1 MFCDESACNE
11 RTGDRKYGW
20 APIGTIADSVETLKY
35 SEKWSILPLFT
46 MDGYIAWDIQK
57 GSYDTE
63 KFNDFIRD
71 QVIPRTHP
79 FPGPRSVLIMDN
91 CRIHRNDVLITSDL
105 ILILDT

>member
-1 MFCDESACNE
+1 
-11 RTGDRKYGW
+11 
-20 APIGTIADSVETLKY
+20 LKY

-57 GSYDTE
+57 GSYDTQ

-71 QVIPRTHP
+71 QVIPQTP

-91 CRIHRNDVLITSDL
+91 CHIHLNDVLITSDL
-105 ILILDT
+105 ILMLDT

>member
-1 MFCDESACNE
+1 MFCDEFACNE

-63 KFNDFIRD
+63 KFNNFIRD
-71 QVIPRTHP
+71 QVIP
-79 FPGPRSVLIMDN
+79 
-91 CRIHRNDVLITSDL
+91 
-105 ILILDT
+105 